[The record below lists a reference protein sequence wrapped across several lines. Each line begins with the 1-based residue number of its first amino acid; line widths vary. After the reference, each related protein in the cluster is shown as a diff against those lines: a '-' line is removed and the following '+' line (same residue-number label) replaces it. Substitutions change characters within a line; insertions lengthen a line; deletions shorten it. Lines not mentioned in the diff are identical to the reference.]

1 MSQGDAHSMLHPQ
14 LQQFLTLLSL
24 FTIGKVMAFVYPSWL
39 LAAAIIFWAFG
50 IEHAMMAWR
59 NGTIGHVSYSA
70 LSTALGVM
78 LMLAV
83 PQSGIYFVLM
93 VLALGQKHFLRRYG
107 YHFFNPSNFALMSA
121 LLLFYSQAH
130 LVLGQL
136 GDARWMRVLIV
147 LLALAILL
155 RVQRWM
161 IPAVFVAAYLFFQN
175 HWVVG
180 YDPVLTSEMVGERF
194 YSAAFIVFVV
204 FMLTDPRTTP
214 SKGWQQVLFG
224 VMVAVIAS
232 GMDRWN
238 GFRVQHLFMALF
250 LLTPWVP
257 WLVAEK
263 KEAKKVLLL
272 WGGVLFFVAMGAII
286 LIENRA
292 PYYYEMY
299 R

>member
-1 MSQGDAHSMLHPQ
+1 MPHPQ
-14 LQQFLTLLSL
+14 HQQFLTLLIL
-24 FTIGKVMAFVYPSWL
+24 FALGKAMAFVYPSWL
-39 LAAAIIFWAFG
+39 LAAAIILWALL

-59 NGTIGHVSYSA
+59 DGTISHVSYSA

-78 LMLAV
+78 LMLAA
-83 PQSGIYFVLM
+83 PQSWIYFALM
-93 VLALGQKHFLRRYG
+93 VLALGQKQFLRREG

-136 GDARWMRVLIV
+136 GDARWMRIVIV

-161 IPAVFVAAYLFFQN
+161 IPLAFVAAYLLFQN
-175 HWVVG
+175 LWMVG
-180 YDPVLTSEMVGERF
+180 YDPVLTFEMVGERF
-194 YSAAFIVFVV
+194 DSAAFVVFVV

-214 SKGWQQVLFG
+214 SRGWQQVLFG
-224 VMVAVIAS
+224 VMVAAIAS
-232 GMDRWN
+232 GMDRWD

-257 WLVAEK
+257 WLVTEK